1 MRKTRVSRTHRPT
14 QMGGR
19 RITRA
24 YIEAVLAA
32 PAYTTPDAKDPTLT
46 RAFGPVA
53 GFGGRMLRVV
63 YRPQRDDIF
72 VVTATWDRGARR

>member
-46 RAFGPVA
+46 RVRA
-53 GFGGRMLRVV
+53 GRRVRWPDASGCV
-63 YRPQRDDIF
+63 PP
-72 VVTATWDRGARR
+72 AT